1 MTLDDE
7 SILSAYLDGQLGPED
22 QQAVEAALLEDPRLA
37 DELRGLAVLRDLL
50 AGGPR
55 ETPVDLTS
63 RVMRRVRRRALFRTA
78 RGIVAW
84 GPARAAA
91 IAAVAAGVLMMLAAP
106 WLLHVRRGPAA
117 APATNVAALR
127 DAAGKAR
134 PGPSGTRWPAFAT
147 HASHEHPTRVDG
159 SEERRTSQGEAG
171 DEADSS
177 RDELVHVRE
186 YLDNPQLR
194 RIFLVSDPGDGSDER
209 RVANVVEQTTRFNY
223 YRITISQ
230 GIVLDPRHPDEATVF
245 ALVVGPREMDSLR
258 DRLRVALKDR
268 VEEEEAE
275 PGVVTR
281 LADIGHVEACPPSPT
296 ADMDIPREALA
307 YRTGVAG
314 IVDEPASSARAEKPE
329 PPDRPTREQERS
341 SPIAEVLDQS
351 KRARPAS
358 SPHRGV
364 AGAQQSPGGPAGAQ
378 DADPSYVVLVWVS
391 RPRPG

>member
-37 DELRGLAVLRDLL
+37 DELRGLSVLRDLL
-50 AGGPR
+50 AGLPR
-55 ETPVDLTS
+55 ESPVDLTS
-63 RVMRRVRRRALFRTA
+63 RVMRRVRRRAAFRTA

-91 IAAVAAGVLMMLAAP
+91 IAAIAAAVLMMLAVP
-106 WLLHVRRGPAA
+106 WLLNVRRGPAV
-117 APATNVAALR
+117 NVAAFP
-127 DAAGKAR
+127 DAVGKAR
-134 PGPSGTRWPAFAT
+134 PGPSEARWPAFAT
-147 HASHEHPTRVDG
+147 HASHEHPTRADG
-159 SEERRTSQGEAG
+159 SEERRPSQAEAG
-171 DEADSS
+171 EVAASS

-209 RVANVVEQTTRFNY
+209 RVADIVEQTTRFNY

-230 GIVLDPRHPDEATVF
+230 GIMLDPRHPDEATVF

-268 VEEEEAE
+268 VEEEAAE
-275 PGVVTR
+275 PGVVTQ
-281 LADIGHVEACPPSPT
+281 LADIGHAEACPPSPT
-296 ADMDIPREALA
+296 ADMNIPREDLA
-307 YRTGVAG
+307 YRTGVSG
-314 IVDEPASSARAEKPE
+314 ILDEPAGPARAEKPE
-329 PPDRPTREQERS
+329 PDERPTREQERS

-351 KRARPAS
+351 KRARPAP
-358 SPHRGV
+358 SPRQAV
-364 AGAQQSPGGPAGAQ
+364 AGGQQTPGGPAGAQ